1 MSRSRPRRWE
11 VVEQSIG
18 FDLEEFF
25 DTRQAGQATPA
36 QAAEADA
43 GRDRPSDGDPCRA
56 GACRGV
62 DGQTDVPIIGE
73 GGAPA
78 MDPHAHPDLEVV
90 RPGPRAERTLDIRGR
105 LDGSPGAFEGREELV
120 GARIDLA

>member
-1 MSRSRPRRWE
+1 MSRFRPRRWE
-11 VVEQSIG
+11 VVEQSVG

-56 GACRGV
+56 GDDDLPPMGRGADACCGV
-62 DGQTDVPIIGE
+62 YGSTDVPIIRE
-73 GGAPA
+73 GGTAGMYPRA
-78 MDPHAHPDLEVV
+78 TPDLEVV
-90 RPGPRAERTLDIRGR
+90 GPGP
-105 LDGSPGAFEGREELV
+105 
-120 GARIDLA
+120 